1 MIFTYYF
8 VPNIGMFLWTV
19 ILHIYVYDIYLLF
32 CTWHRNV
39 FLDIPKRIDVSWTF
53 RVCVCVFGFQ
63 TEAKK
68 LVFKSFGVVA
78 YFSFSYIYFGNPN
91 AEWNKRLYEFGGS
104 SVCFFVGASFNVIYI
119 YCLQFSV
126 MWTFDIYFWHFTKL
140 GKQLVRVP

>member
-53 RVCVCVFGFQ
+53 RVCVCLGF
-63 TEAKK
+63 K
-68 LVFKSFGVVA
+68 LKQRNWCSSLLVLWLTFPFPI
-78 YFSFSYIYFGNPN
+78 YILVNPN

-140 GKQLVRVP
+140 GKQLVQIP